1 MNWILFFQLLAALE
15 SGGESDPDAAI
26 GDGGLA
32 HGRYQIRQEFINEC
46 NRIIGEDR
54 YVLADAHDE
63 VRSNAM
69 LVCWHS
75 YWSRAKGTRGD
86 LVAMARQH
94 NGGPNGHRKLTTQ
107 KYGRRAVR
115 LLRTINTKK
124 GE

>member
-1 MNWILFFQLLAALE
+1 MNWLIFFQLLAALE

-32 HGRYQIRQEFINEC
+32 HGRYQIRQEFVDEC

-54 YVLADAHDE
+54 YALSDAHDE

-69 LVCWHS
+69 VVCWHS
-75 YWSRAKGTRGD
+75 YWSRGKGTRGD

>member
-26 GDGGLA
+26 GDGGLS

-94 NGGPNGHRKLTTQ
+94 NGGPNGHRKLATQ
-107 KYGRRAVR
+107 KYGRQAVR
-115 LLRTINTKK
+115 LLRTINMK
-124 GE
+124 GAK